1 MVTNVKLV
9 FPQYFLLYI
18 KSRNNVK
25 NGLVSLV
32 LWLLLIMI
40 LLHFAIKTPS
50 LFTYSDSP
58 FLSSSVQSVRAD
70 KIVTNYFHIGNVDN
84 LYIIIN
90 SSSYNQA
97 LQEIYS
103 NLYLLNNATVITPN
117 DYVSMLKTEYLSYLG
132 LNEKNFSSTISQLY
146 ENLTRLKLYLISNFQ
161 YFEYQLNITFGLPLH
176 NFTSNIC
183 PTYKENFDKVNGS
196 LLEKARYAGYLT
208 FKDPFLFYFGFNNY
222 TNYTLALKFLIQF
235 NNYTSLIERI
245 LKTQN
250 ITSVNESNV
259 IFNNITTAFNSSFH
273 KGTLWLFI
281 INVPSNESLTNINQ
295 FTESLRNAY
304 VIGHLAYYAQS
315 AYYTQ
320 SNVEIIDITTIILVM
335 ILLIL
340 LVRSIVPILILIS
353 SAGTSLLL
361 AYGLMYMETLLGYK
375 IYYISGLVAP
385 PIVFGLNIDYG
396 ILLIYRYFE
405 EINKNNLDALLYAL
419 KNSIKGILLSG
430 ISITIGF
437 SSFIL
442 SPSALLQNIGIA
454 LVTSS
459 ISALIP
465 AVFFTYT
472 LLLLIP
478 QRYLSFP
485 RRKLPSITDIRQRY
499 LYKLSN
505 FAVRHN
511 KLLVILMLVSIVI
524 FIFYFPSIH
533 TNVNIDEILPPHAN
547 SLVGTKVLNQLYNYS
562 IDYIILYGSPK
573 ANYTLIYNLTKTLI
587 DQGNLVY
594 GPMSLGSQ
602 IIVNNS
608 NLYDH
613 FHQGNY
619 TLLIIYL
626 KYPVFSNGAINLT
639 NWLISKGFLVGGDN
653 AQRIDIVN
661 NTVSTYFSYTLP
673 LTIIL
678 IVIYLFMILG
688 SILLPLRLSLTVG
701 LSSLLGA
708 FTVALVYNSPYWLS
722 PLVIFALLFSLGIDY
737 DMFIII
743 RLFDEMKNDDDINS
757 AIVRSVENTGLVVT
771 TCGLILAG
779 AFFSLM
785 VANMRFLQ
793 EIGLGVGVSI
803 LFDTFVVRPILVPA
817 IISILKKYNFWPFK
831 ARKFLYT

>member
-1 MVTNVKLV
+1 MITNVKLV

-18 KSRNNVK
+18 RSRINVK

-32 LWLLLIMI
+32 LWLLLIII
-40 LLHFAIKTPS
+40 LLHFAVKTPG

-58 FLSSSVQSVRAD
+58 FLSNSIQSVRAD
-70 KIVTNYFHIGNVDN
+70 KIVTNYFQIGNVDN
-84 LYIIIN
+84 LYVIIN
-90 SSSYNQA
+90 SSSYDQA

-103 NLYLLNNATVITPN
+103 NLYLLKNATVITPN
-117 DYVSMLKTEYLSYLG
+117 DYINMLKAEYISYLG
-132 LNEKNFSSTISQLY
+132 LNEKNLSSTISQIY
-146 ENLTRLKLYLISNFQ
+146 ENLTRLKLYLLSNFQ

-183 PTYKENFDKVNGS
+183 PTYKENFNKINGS
-196 LLEKARYAGYLT
+196 LLDKARYAGYLT

-235 NNYTSLIERI
+235 SNYTSLIERI
-245 LKTQN
+245 LKTEN
-250 ITSVNESNV
+250 KTSFSESN
-259 IFNNITTAFNSSFH
+259 IIYNMTTVFNSSFH
-273 KGTLWLFI
+273 KGTLWFFI

-295 FTESLRNAY
+295 FIESLKNAY
-304 VIGHLAYYAQS
+304 VVGHLAYYAQS

-340 LVRSIVPILILIS
+340 LVRSIIPILILVS

-361 AYGLMYMETLLGYK
+361 AYSLMYVETLLGYK

-396 ILLIYRYFE
+396 ILFIYRYFE
-405 EINKNNLDALLYAL
+405 EISKNNSDPLLYAL

-442 SPSALLQNIGIA
+442 SPSPLLQNIGIA

-478 QRYLSFP
+478 QRYISFP
-485 RRKLPSITDIRQRY
+485 RKKLPSVADIRQRY
-499 LYKLSN
+499 LYKLSS

-524 FIFYFPSIH
+524 FIFYFPTIH
-533 TNVNIDEILPPHAN
+533 TNVNIDEILPPYAN
-547 SLVGTKVLNQLYNYS
+547 SLAGTKILNQLYNYS
-562 IDYIILYGSPK
+562 IDYVILYGNPR
-573 ANYTLIYNLTKTLI
+573 ANYTLIYNLSKSLI

-594 GPMSLGSQ
+594 GPMSFGTQ
-602 IIVNNS
+602 IIANNT

-619 TLLIIYL
+619 TLLIVYL
-626 KYPVFSNGAINLT
+626 KYPVFSDGAINLT
-639 NWLISKGFLVGGDN
+639 DWLISKGFLVGGDN

-661 NTVSTYFSYTLP
+661 NTVNVYFSYTLP
-673 LTIIL
+673 LTIAL
-678 IVIYLFMILG
+678 IVIYLFIILG
-688 SILLPLRLSLTVG
+688 SILLPLRLSLTIA
-701 LSSLLGA
+701 LSSFLGV
-708 FTVALVYNSPYWLS
+708 FTVTLVYTSPYWLS

-743 RLFDEMKNDDDINS
+743 RLFDEMKNEDDINN
-757 AIVRSVENTGLVVT
+757 AVIRSVENTGLVVT